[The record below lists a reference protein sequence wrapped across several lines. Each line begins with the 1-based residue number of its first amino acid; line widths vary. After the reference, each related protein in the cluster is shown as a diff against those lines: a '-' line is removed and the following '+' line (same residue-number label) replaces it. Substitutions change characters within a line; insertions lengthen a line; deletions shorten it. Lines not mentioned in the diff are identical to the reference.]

1 MEAPDA
7 MGPRVEH
14 GERIAGLVAAVKY
27 FVMQRT
33 DPIQKEFRGESPTL
47 FECFYAAL
55 KGRSSTESGDPRGI
69 PRTALN
75 TATLGMTL
83 HDVGS

>member
-14 GERIAGLVAAVKY
+14 EDKIAGLVMAVKY

-33 DPIQKEFRGESPTL
+33 DPIQKEFRG
-47 FECFYAAL
+47 
-55 KGRSSTESGDPRGI
+55 
-69 PRTALN
+69 
-75 TATLGMTL
+75 
-83 HDVGS
+83 